1 MDEEED
7 GERHAGLR
15 SIACKILSAATSTGR
30 AGVETASI
38 LATLFAVDAAWTVL
52 APQRP
57 NKTATGS
64 IPALARYPAPAPFLI
79 RLDCRPHLVVCEG
92 LWLCCALAGSSVRRH
107 AAVDHK
113 LAAGH
118 PRSFV

>member
-7 GERHAGLR
+7 GERR
-15 SIACKILSAATSTGR
+15 SGPALDHLQILSAATSTGR

-57 NKTATGS
+57 NKTATDRFR
-64 IPALARYPAPAPFLI
+64 PWQDTPLL
-79 RLDCRPHLVVCEG
+79 RL
-92 LWLCCALAGSSVRRH
+92 S
-107 AAVDHK
+107 
-113 LAAGH
+113 
-118 PRSFV
+118 

>member
-1 MDEEED
+1 
-7 GERHAGLR
+7 
-15 SIACKILSAATSTGR
+15 
-30 AGVETASI
+30 
-38 LATLFAVDAAWTVL
+38 L

-57 NKTATGS
+57 NKTATDRFR
-64 IPALARYPAPAPFLI
+64 PWQDTPLL
-79 RLDCRPHLVVCEG
+79 RLSCCRPHLVVCEG